1 MLKKSIQV
9 ANSRSRYL
17 KKDIYDLL
25 ALVHLVILV
34 NKTQIIWNVNRL
46 KIFNLLILTGFY

>member
-46 KIFNLLILTGFY
+46 KIFNLLI